1 MMTAQQVVNS
11 GAIVIDL
18 DSIQESS
25 LTVARV

>member
-1 MMTAQQVVNS
+1 MMAARQVVNS
-11 GAIVIDL
+11 RAIVVDL